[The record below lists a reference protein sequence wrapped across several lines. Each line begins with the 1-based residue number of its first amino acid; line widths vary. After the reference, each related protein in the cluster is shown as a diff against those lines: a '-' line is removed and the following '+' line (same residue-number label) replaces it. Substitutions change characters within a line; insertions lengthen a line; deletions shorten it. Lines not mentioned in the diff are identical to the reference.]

1 MGTIQRIFRRTR
13 PAHDAAPR
21 RSLPWR
27 YPVVTGL
34 PEDLP
39 DAARAYIE
47 GLPQGRLVGFPMT
60 GLDRTGVPAWKVA
73 LFLDD
78 AGTLPGNM
86 PSGYGYGTTDGDAIV
101 GALAEIAEAICPT
114 LRLMKTPW
122 RRGSYRTLVAEV
134 GRDRIVDPL
143 TLCLPAGSLV
153 DHDTSLAWTEAVRA
167 RNGERVLVPLDVAA
181 TDWFELPPDY
191 TPFTSLITNGLGAG
205 PDLDWAV
212 GHGLL
217 ECLQRDGNGLLFRAL
232 DQGVVLDLGDDLDAE
247 TRELLAHIDRCGI
260 TVLPKFATEEF
271 GLANVYVVGFDRPG
285 SGPRVPIMLSA
296 CGEACDPDR
305 NRALRK
311 ALLEFCSA
319 RVRKTY
325 GHGPIAEALSV
336 APQGYVQAFVKRA
349 LPSLDHEESRA
360 LSEMIAWSKD
370 DGSTLRRALDA
381 TVFSIRSHKRFGDL
395 PAVALADTR
404 ERGAW
409 ARRQLEAD
417 GFDVLYID
425 GSPPGGGFAVA
436 KVIVPGLEV
445 ETMSYS
451 RIGER
456 NARKLIARDS
466 PLIRFGEESAT
477 LRPVRLSEAA
487 FERLRPE
494 TSGRQPLFDVGEAER
509 IVGPLYPLYREPE
522 AHHVAL
528 RLGQL
533 THEVT
538 P

>member
-1 MGTIQRIFRRTR
+1 MT
-13 PAHDAAPR
+13 
-21 RSLPWR
+21 SLP
-27 YPVVTGL
+27 G
-34 PEDLP
+34 DLP

-47 GLPQGRLVGFPMT
+47 ALPKGRIVGFPLT
-60 GLDRTGVPAWKVA
+60 GLDRTGVPTWKVA

-78 AGTLPGNM
+78 AGALPGNM
-86 PSGYGYGTTDGDAIV
+86 PSGYGYGMTDGEAIV

-122 RRGSYRTLVAEV
+122 RRGSYRQLAAEV
-134 GRDRIVDPL
+134 GETLIVDPL
-143 TLCLPAGSLV
+143 TLCLPAGSPV
-153 DHDTSLAWTEAVRA
+153 DRDTPLAWTEAVRA
-167 RNGERVLVPLDVAA
+167 RNGDRVLVPLDVAA

-191 TPFTSLITNGLGAG
+191 TPFTTLITNGLGAG

-232 DQGVVLDLGDDLDAE
+232 DQGVVLDLGEDLDAE
-247 TRELLAHIDRCGI
+247 TKALLDHIDRCGI
-260 TVLPKFATEEF
+260 TVLPKFATDEF

-285 SGPRVPIMLSA
+285 HGPRVPIMLSA

-325 GHGPIAEALSV
+325 GHGPLAEALSV
-336 APQGYVQAFVKRA
+336 APTGYVQDFVRRA
-349 LPSLDHEESRA
+349 LPSLDQEESRA
-360 LSEMIAWSKD
+360 LKEMMAWARD
-370 DGSTLRRALDA
+370 DGTALLRALDRS
-381 TVFSIRSHKRFGDL
+381 VFAVRRHKPFAEL
-395 PAVALADTR
+395 PAVAMADTR
-404 ERGAW
+404 ERGAC
-409 ARRQLEAD
+409 ARQRLEAA
-417 GFDVLYID
+417 GFDVLYVD
-425 GSPPGGGFAVA
+425 GSPPGGAIAVA

-456 NARKLIARDS
+456 NTLKLLERDS
-466 PLIRFGEESAT
+466 PLIRFGLDSET
-477 LRPVRLSEAA
+477 LRPVRLTEAA
-487 FERLRPE
+487 FDRLRPL
-494 TSGRQPLFDVGEAER
+494 TGGRQPLFDVSAAER
-509 IVGPLYPLYREPE
+509 AVGPLYPLYREPE

-528 RLGQL
+528 RLGHIKQKD
-533 THEVT
+533 T